1 MLMIYLQIIE
11 IGAKHAFLYCPPN
24 TAQCC
29 SGGTSLEIHL
39 IFHATLHP
47 VIHSFEISVGSEP

>member
-11 IGAKHAFLYCPPN
+11 IGAFLFCPPN
-24 TAQCC
+24 TAQCW
-29 SGGTSLEIHL
+29 SGGTSLEIYL